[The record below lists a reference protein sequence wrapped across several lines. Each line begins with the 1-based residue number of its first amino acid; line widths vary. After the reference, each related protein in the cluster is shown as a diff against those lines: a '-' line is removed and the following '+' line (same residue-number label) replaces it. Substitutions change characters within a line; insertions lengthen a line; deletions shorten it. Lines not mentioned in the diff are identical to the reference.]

1 MVEDGIKKL
10 RDGPLDDY
18 IPAFKWDIVQEHM
31 GLSPIFGHLVSAAA
45 IENGEANDA
54 ASPGTIVRK
63 LLDISAED
71 FSHEV
76 PLTAY
81 GLDSLSAARLSH
93 ALRSFVT
100 VTQMQLLADMTFKDI
115 LAKIADREDSEIEPA
130 FAAGDAAAGPSA
142 SSSTIAS
149 EELMLELL
157 ERYSTRFSHILRTVH
172 SEDNVEDESSGEVVF
187 ITGTT
192 GAVGCAALAQLVR
205 SPDVARIYAFN
216 RSSRAGASIDQR
228 QRMAVAVQG
237 WEMGETEWKKVQLL
251 EGDLHRSQL
260 GLVGD
265 IYNEVHM
272 TVTLTDTC

>member
-10 RDGPLDDY
+10 RDGPFDDY

-93 ALRSFVT
+93 ALRSFVA

-115 LAKIADREDSEIEPA
+115 LAKIADREDSETEPA
-130 FAAGDAAAGPSA
+130 LAAGDAAAGPSA

-157 ERYSTRFSHILRTVH
+157 ERYSTRFSHILRTIQ
-172 SEDNVEDESSGEVVF
+172 SEEDGSSDKVVF

-192 GAVGCAALAQLVR
+192 GAVGCAALAQLAR

-237 WEMGETEWKKVQLL
+237 WEMGATEWKKVQLL

-272 TVTLTDTC
+272 TITLTDTC